1 MKPTVLL
8 NGMSVVV
15 AFVAAACTSEI
26 TSGELGAGQ
35 GGPAATSAF
44 TRRSVSFGATNR
56 NDLSAWLSSSW
67 FNTRY
72 QLAAPSVTM
81 TPTVNDT
88 TPTTEAPV
96 APSVEPP
103 TAEAPTAAAPAP
115 VVQPTDPGSS
125 TGTAVTPPAPGTT
138 SFPTIEPGSF
148 PGGFI
153 EPTTSTEVRARLSA
167 AELQALLPAAGGKFT
182 FPPPYN
188 SEAIRLT
195 DANNCAGGR
204 DCVRYVGYSYWR
216 NINNHVGQDSM
227 LIVLGLATQ
236 SGGAGFSLF
245 RYHKDTEKLDALG
258 PVFAGTS
265 IPIDMTGE
273 DIYFS
278 GTRPTVVYAAQ
289 GSQLL
294 RVDVL
299 TKAVEVV
306 FDAASTYGSN
316 VYLWQHH
323 SSDDD
328 LVHSAALRATD
339 TGETLG
345 CLAYREDNGSLQLFK
360 PEGDFDECQVDRS
373 GKWLVIK
380 DNIDGKSGEDNRII
394 DLDSGA
400 ETDLMDEQ
408 GAAGHSDLGYGLLI
422 AEDNWNNLGGA
433 VRAWRLG
440 QSSLVGPL
448 VYHDSAWRTEG
459 SSHISHT
466 NARPGMA
473 LADEVVCQ
481 STLSRGDYNRGSE
494 IFCYRLDGSL
504 DVMVVAPVMTNL
516 DAAGGGDD
524 YAKAPKGNLDVTG
537 RYFIWTS
544 NTGGNRLDAFLVKI
558 PALLE

>member
-1 MKPTVLL
+1 
-8 NGMSVVV
+8 
-15 AFVAAACTSEI
+15 
-26 TSGELGAGQ
+26 
-35 GGPAATSAF
+35 
-44 TRRSVSFGATNR
+44 
-56 NDLSAWLSSSW
+56 
-67 FNTRY
+67 
-72 QLAAPSVTM
+72 
-81 TPTVNDT
+81 
-88 TPTTEAPV
+88 
-96 APSVEPP
+96 
-103 TAEAPTAAAPAP
+103 
-115 VVQPTDPGSS
+115 
-125 TGTAVTPPAPGTT
+125 
-138 SFPTIEPGSF
+138 
-148 PGGFI
+148 
-153 EPTTSTEVRARLSA
+153 
-167 AELQALLPAAGGKFT
+167 
-182 FPPPYN
+182 
-188 SEAIRLT
+188 
-195 DANNCAGGR
+195 
-204 DCVRYVGYSYWR
+204 
-216 NINNHVGQDSM
+216 M
-227 LIVLGLATQ
+227 LIVLGLATD

-245 RYHKDTEKLDALG
+245 RYHKDTEKLDTLG

-278 GTRPTVVYAAQ
+278 GTRPTIVYAAQ

-299 TKAVEVV
+299 TKAVELV
-306 FDAASTYGSN
+306 FDAGSTYGSG

-328 LVHSAALRATD
+328 RVHSAALRKTD

-373 GKWLVIK
+373 GKWLLIK

-408 GAAGHSDLGYGLLI
+408 GAAGHSDLGYGLLV

-440 QSSLVGPL
+440 PNPLVGPL

-466 NARPGMA
+466 NARPGTA
-473 LADEVVCQ
+473 PEQEVVCQ